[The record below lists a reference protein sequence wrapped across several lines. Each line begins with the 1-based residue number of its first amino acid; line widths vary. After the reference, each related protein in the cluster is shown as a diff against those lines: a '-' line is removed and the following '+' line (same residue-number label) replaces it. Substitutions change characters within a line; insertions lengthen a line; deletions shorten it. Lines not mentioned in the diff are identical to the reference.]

1 MTTPSSSSFAAL
13 TAAELGR
20 LLRDRKVDA
29 RELTDYFI
37 ERIETGANA
46 GVFTS
51 TSFERA
57 RREAAQSAARYRAG
71 QPLGPLDGVPV
82 AWKDLIDIEGLV
94 TTAGSSIYRDA
105 QPAPHDAPI
114 VRHLAAAGMVTL
126 GKTNL
131 SEFAYSALGLN
142 PHFGTPLNPRAS
154 DVPRVPG
161 GSSSGS
167 AVAVAAGLVP
177 VAIGTD
183 TGGSVRTPAAF
194 NGVVGFKTSERWIDT
209 DGVFPL
215 SRTLDTIGVF
225 AHDVADCYLLDLAL
239 RGLRAPLA
247 PSLAPDATPLASLT
261 LVAPDNAILDEVEPE
276 VRRNFIASLERV
288 AAAGVQVRWQPVPEL
303 TQVRELIARHGNI
316 AAAEGYQF
324 HRELLESARHAQ
336 VDVTVYKRMMG
347 GKTISVADLDAL
359 QNGRVALQRSL
370 WATLGDALLVMPT
383 VPHVA
388 PPIAPLEA
396 DPDMFAR
403 VNLKTIC
410 NTLLGNM
417 LNTCGLA
424 LPNGLGAARM
434 PTSLLL
440 SAPAAH
446 EARLLRAALGLAPII
461 AGDHP

>member
-1 MTTPSSSSFAAL
+1 MATSPLSVAAH
-13 TAAELGR
+13 TAAALGR
-20 LLRDRKVDA
+20 LLRSRQLDPL
-29 RELTDYFI
+29 ELTDYFI
-37 ERIETGANA
+37 ERIEASA
-46 GVFTS
+46 DAAVFTS
-51 TSFERA
+51 TCFERA

-82 AWKDLIDIEGLV
+82 AWKDLIDIAGV
-94 TTAGSSIYRDA
+94 TTTAGSALYRHA
-105 QPAPHDAPI
+105 PPASHDAPI
-114 VRHLAAAGMVTL
+114 VRNLSAAGMVTL

-142 PHFGTPLNPRAS
+142 PHFGTPFNPRAS

-194 NGVVGFKTSERWIDT
+194 NGVVGFKTSEQWIDSN
-209 DGVFPL
+209 GVFPL
-215 SRTLDTIGVF
+215 SRTLDTIGAF
-225 AHDVADCYLLDLAL
+225 AHDVTDCYLLDLAL
-239 RGLRAPLA
+239 RSLPAA
-247 PSLAPDATPLASLT
+247 FLAPDDVAPLTSLT
-261 LVAPDNAILDEVEPE
+261 LVVPENAILDEVEPE
-276 VRRNFIASLERV
+276 VRRNFIASLERA
-288 AAAGVQVRWQPVPEL
+288 AAAGVRVRWQPVPEL

-316 AAAEGYQF
+316 AAAEAYQW
-324 HRELLESARHAQ
+324 HRDLLESPRHAEI
-336 VDVTVYKRMMG
+336 DLTVYKRMMG
-347 GKTISVADLDAL
+347 GKTMSAADFDAL
-359 QNGRVALQRSL
+359 QQGRAALQRSL
-370 WATLGDALLVMPT
+370 WATLGDALLAMPT

-388 PPIAPLEA
+388 PPIAPLVA
-396 DPDMFAR
+396 DPDDFAR

-410 NTLLGNM
+410 NTMLGNM

-440 SAPAAH
+440 SAPATH
-446 EARLLRAALGLAPII
+446 EARLLRAGVALAPIV
-461 AGDHP
+461 AGDAP

>member
-1 MTTPSSSSFAAL
+1 MTTTSSSSFAAL

-20 LLRDRKVDA
+20 LLHDRKVDA
-29 RELTDYFI
+29 RELTDYFV

-46 GVFTS
+46 WVFTS
-51 TSFERA
+51 TCFERA

-82 AWKDLIDIEGLV
+82 AWKDLIDIEGLA
-94 TTAGSSIYRDA
+94 TTAGSAIYRNA
-105 QPAPHDAPI
+105 PPAPHDAPI
-114 VRHLAAAGMVTL
+114 VRNLAAAGMVTL

-194 NGVVGFKTSERWIDT
+194 NGVVGFKTSEQWIDT
-209 DGVFPL
+209 DAVFPL

-239 RGLRAPLA
+239 RGLKAA
-247 PSLAPDATPLASLT
+247 SLAPEATPLASLT
-261 LVAPDNAILDEVEPE
+261 LVAPENAILDEVEPE
-276 VRRNFIASLERV
+276 VRRNFIASLERA
-288 AAAGVQVRWQPVPEL
+288 AAAGVRVRWQPVPEL
-303 TQVRELIARHGNI
+303 TQIRELIARYGNI
-316 AAAEGYQF
+316 AAAEGYQS
-324 HRELLESARHAQ
+324 HRELLESPLHAQ
-336 VDVTVYKRMMG
+336 IDVTVYKRMMG
-347 GKTISVADLDAL
+347 GKTMSAEDFDAL
-359 QNGRVALQRSL
+359 QRGRVALQRSL

-388 PPIAPLEA
+388 PPIAPLAA
-396 DPDMFAR
+396 DPDVFAR

-424 LPNGLGAARM
+424 LPNGLGAAQM

-446 EARLLRAALGLAPII
+446 EARLLRAGVGLAPII
-461 AGDHP
+461 AGGNP

>member
-1 MTTPSSSSFAAL
+1 MTTASSSSFAAL
-13 TAAELGR
+13 TAAELGH
-20 LLRDRKVDA
+20 LLHDRKVDA
-29 RELTDYFI
+29 RELTDYFV

-46 GVFTS
+46 RVFTS
-51 TSFERA
+51 TCFERA

-82 AWKDLIDIEGLV
+82 AWKDLIDIEGLA
-94 TTAGSSIYRDA
+94 TTAGSAIYRDA
-105 QPAPHDAPI
+105 PPAPHDAPI
-114 VRHLAAAGMVTL
+114 VRNLAAAGMVTL

-194 NGVVGFKTSERWIDT
+194 NGVVGFKTSEQWIDT

-225 AHDVADCYLLDLAL
+225 AHNVADCYLLDLAL
-239 RGLRAPLA
+239 RGLKA
-247 PSLAPDATPLASLT
+247 PSFAPDATPLASLT
-261 LVAPDNAILDEVEPE
+261 LVAPENAILDEVEPE
-276 VRRNFIASLERV
+276 VRRNFIASLERA
-288 AAAGVQVRWQPVPEL
+288 AAAGVRVRWQPVPEL

-316 AAAEGYQF
+316 AAAEGYQS
-324 HRELLESARHAQ
+324 HRELLESPRRAQ
-336 VDVTVYKRMMG
+336 IDVTVYKRMMG
-347 GKTISVADLDAL
+347 GKTMSAADLDAL
-359 QNGRVALQRSL
+359 QHGRVALQRSL

-388 PPIAPLEA
+388 PPIAPLAA
-396 DPDMFAR
+396 DPDVFAR

-417 LNTCGLA
+417 LNTCALA
-424 LPNGLGAARM
+424 LPNGLGAAQM
-434 PTSLLL
+434 PTSLSL

-446 EARLLRAALGLAPII
+446 EARLLRAGVGLMPII
-461 AGDHP
+461 AGDNP

>member
-1 MTTPSSSSFAAL
+1 MTTTSSSPFAAL

-20 LLRDRKVDA
+20 LLHARKVDA
-29 RELTDYFI
+29 RELTDYFV
-37 ERIETGANA
+37 ERIDTAANA
-46 GVFTS
+46 AVFTS

-82 AWKDLIDIEGLV
+82 AWKDLIDIEGLA
-94 TTAGSSIYRDA
+94 TTAGSSIYRNA
-105 QPAPHDAPI
+105 QPAAHDAPI
-114 VRHLAAAGMVTL
+114 VRNLAAAGMVTL

-131 SEFAYSALGLN
+131 SEFAYSSLGLN

-194 NGVVGFKTSERWIDT
+194 NGVVGFKSSERWIDT

-239 RGLRAPLA
+239 RGLRAP
-247 PSLAPDATPLASLT
+247 SLAPEATPLASLT
-261 LVAPDNAILDEVEPE
+261 LVAPENAILDEVEPE
-276 VRRNFIASLERV
+276 VRRNFIASLER
-288 AAAGVQVRWQPVPEL
+288 ASAAGVQVRWQPVPEL
-303 TQVRELIARHGNI
+303 TQLRELIARHGNI
-316 AAAEGYQF
+316 AAAEGYQA
-324 HRELLESARHAQ
+324 HRELLESPRRAQ
-336 VDVTVYKRMMG
+336 IDVTVYKRMMG
-347 GKTISVADLDAL
+347 GKTMSVADFDAL
-359 QNGRVALQRSL
+359 QQGRVALQRSL
-370 WATLGDALLVMPT
+370 WASLGDALLVMPT

-388 PPIAPLEA
+388 PPIAPLAA
-396 DPDMFAR
+396 DPDLFAR

-424 LPNGLGAARM
+424 LPNGLGAAQM

-440 SAPAAH
+440 SAPATH
-446 EARLLRAALGLAPII
+446 EARMLRAGVALAPII
-461 AGDHP
+461 AGDFP

>member
-1 MTTPSSSSFAAL
+1 MTTLSFSFAAL

-20 LLRDRKVDA
+20 LLHDRKVDA
-29 RELTDYFI
+29 RELTDYFV
-37 ERIETGANA
+37 ERIEAGANA

-82 AWKDLIDIEGLV
+82 AWKDLIDIEGLA

-114 VRHLAAAGMVTL
+114 VRNLAAAGMVTL

-194 NGVVGFKTSERWIDT
+194 NGVVGFKSSERWIDT
-209 DGVFPL
+209 EDVFPL

-239 RGLRAPLA
+239 RGLKA

-261 LVAPDNAILDEVEPE
+261 LVAPENAILDEVEPE
-276 VRRNFIASLERV
+276 VRRNFIASLAR
-288 AAAGVQVRWQPVPEL
+288 AAASGVRVRWQPVPEL

-316 AAAEGYQF
+316 AAAEGYQS
-324 HRELLESARHAQ
+324 HRELLESPRHAQ
-336 VDVTVYKRMMG
+336 IDVTVYKRMMG
-347 GKTISVADLDAL
+347 GKTMSAEDFDAL
-359 QNGRVALQRSL
+359 QRGRVALQRSL

-388 PPIAPLEA
+388 PPIAPLAA
-396 DPDMFAR
+396 DPDVFAR

-424 LPNGLGAARM
+424 LPNGVGAAQM

-446 EARLLRAALGLAPII
+446 EARLLRAGVALAPII
-461 AGDHP
+461 AGDFP

>member
-1 MTTPSSSSFAAL
+1 
-13 TAAELGR
+13 
-20 LLRDRKVDA
+20 
-29 RELTDYFI
+29 
-37 ERIETGANA
+37 
-46 GVFTS
+46 
-51 TSFERA
+51 
-57 RREAAQSAARYRAG
+57 
-71 QPLGPLDGVPV
+71 
-82 AWKDLIDIEGLV
+82 
-94 TTAGSSIYRDA
+94 
-105 QPAPHDAPI
+105 
-114 VRHLAAAGMVTL
+114 MVTL

-131 SEFAYSALGLN
+131 SEFAYSSLGLN

-194 NGVVGFKTSERWIDT
+194 NGVVGFKSSERWIDT

-239 RGLRAPLA
+239 RGLHA
-247 PSLAPDATPLASLT
+247 PSLAPEATPLTSLT
-261 LVAPDNAILDEVEPE
+261 LVAPENVILDEVEPE
-276 VRRNFIASLERV
+276 VRRNFIASLER
-288 AAAGVQVRWQPVPEL
+288 ASAAGVQVRWQPVPEL

-316 AAAEGYQF
+316 AAAEGYQL
-324 HRELLESARHAQ
+324 HRELLESTRHAQ
-336 VDVTVYKRMMG
+336 IDVTVYKRIMG
-347 GKTISVADLDAL
+347 GKTMSIADLDAL
-359 QNGRVALQRSL
+359 RQGRVALQRSL

-388 PPIAPLEA
+388 PPIAPLAA
-396 DPDMFAR
+396 DPDLFAR
-403 VNLKTIC
+403 VNLKTIR

-424 LPNGLGAARM
+424 LPNGLGAAEM

-446 EARLLRAALGLAPII
+446 EARMLRAGVALAPIV
-461 AGDHP
+461 AGDCP

>member
-1 MTTPSSSSFAAL
+1 MAAASPSPAAQ
-13 TAAELGR
+13 TAAALGR
-20 LLRDRKVDA
+20 LLRSRQLDA
-29 RELTDYFI
+29 LELTEFFI
-37 ERIETGANA
+37 ERIEASA
-46 GVFTS
+46 DPAVFTS
-51 TSFERA
+51 TCFERA

-82 AWKDLIDIEGLV
+82 AWKDLIDIAGLT
-94 TTAGSSIYRDA
+94 TTAGSAIYRDA
-105 QPAPHDAPI
+105 APAGHDAPI
-114 VRHLAAAGMVTL
+114 VRNLAAAGMVTL

-154 DVPRVPG
+154 DEPRVPG

-194 NGVVGFKTSERWIDT
+194 NGVVGFKSSEQWIDT
-209 DGVFPL
+209 NGVFPL

-239 RGLRAPLA
+239 RGLPATM
-247 PSLAPDATPLASLT
+247 LAPDDAVPLACLT
-261 LVAPDNAILDEVEPE
+261 LVVPDNAILDEVEPE
-276 VRRNFIASLERV
+276 VRRNFIASLERA
-288 AAAGVQVRWQPVPEL
+288 AAAGVRVRWQPVPEL
-303 TQVRELIARHGNI
+303 TQVRALIARHGNI
-316 AAAEGYQF
+316 AAAEAYQW
-324 HRELLESARHAQ
+324 HRELLESPRHAE
-336 VDVTVYKRMMG
+336 VDATVYKRIMG
-347 GKTISVADLDAL
+347 GKTMSAADFEAL
-359 QNGRVALQRSL
+359 QQGRAALQRSL
-370 WATLGDALLVMPT
+370 WTTLGEALLVMPT

-388 PPIAPLEA
+388 PPIAPLAA
-396 DPDMFAR
+396 DADEFAR

-417 LNTCGLA
+417 LNACGLA
-424 LPNGLGAARM
+424 LPNGLGAAQM

-446 EARLLRAALGLAPII
+446 EARLLRAGFALAPII
-461 AGDHP
+461 ADDGRSR

>member
-1 MTTPSSSSFAAL
+1 MMTTSSSSLAAL

-20 LLRDRKVDA
+20 LLHDRKVDA
-29 RELTDYFI
+29 RELTDFFVK
-37 ERIETGANA
+37 RIETGANA

-82 AWKDLIDIEGLV
+82 AWKDLIDIEGLA

-105 QPAPHDAPI
+105 LPAPHDAPI
-114 VRHLAAAGMVTL
+114 VRNLAAAGMVTL

-194 NGVVGFKTSERWIDT
+194 NGLVGFKSSERWIDT

-239 RGLRAPLA
+239 RGLKA
-247 PSLAPDATPLASLT
+247 PSLAPDATPLTSLT
-261 LVAPDNAILDEVEPE
+261 LVAPENAILDEVEPE
-276 VRRNFIASLERV
+276 VRRNFIASLERA

-303 TQVRELIARHGNI
+303 TQVRELITRYGNI
-316 AAAEGYQF
+316 AAAEGYQS
-324 HRELLESARHAQ
+324 HRELLESPRHAQ
-336 VDVTVYKRMMG
+336 IDVTVYKRMMG
-347 GKTISVADLDAL
+347 GKTMSVADLHAL
-359 QNGRVALQRSL
+359 QHGRVALQRSL

-388 PPIAPLEA
+388 PPIAPLAA
-396 DPDMFAR
+396 DPDLFAR

-424 LPNGLGAARM
+424 LPNGLGAAQM

-446 EARLLRAALGLAPII
+446 EARLLLAGVGLAPII
-461 AGDHP
+461 AGDNP